1 MLESSYQPNLFI
13 RSRKKNACPR
23 PNAVDNSLIY
33 KGDADAPMQNQQ
45 SSSNTRFPHGTE
57 VRFDCLRTELEEDVS
72 VEEEIIDGEEDTVDE
87 YEEQEA
93 DEEVYNFR
101 KKRAVRSKIN
111 KRKKP
116 RKQKPG
122 SRGGRRGPQTVDG
135 DDKRN
140 QNNAY
145 GIQVDQGESIED
157 MLKKVKYRSWKIV
170 CNDGKWI
177 GKSLGCDE
185 NGKPLLE
192 DEATGV
198 DFNPFNASCPY
209 VKSPGDNI
217 VAFHGDRE
225 ITAEGF
231 LGGIETHY
239 KEYFEPG
246 AELVYRCKDIG
257 NATIYFS
264 GYIHIFT
271 IIIYKYIKINKIVN
285 KL

>member
-1 MLESSYQPNLFI
+1 MDLLESSYQPNLFI

-45 SSSNTRFPHGTE
+45 SSGNTRFPHGTE
-57 VRFDCLRTELEEDVS
+57 VRFDCLRTELEEDEE
-72 VEEEIIDGEEDTVDE
+72 VEEEIIDDEEDIVDE
-87 YEEQEA
+87 YEEEED

-101 KKRAVRSKIN
+101 KKRAVRKMT
-111 KRKKP
+111 RKKKP
-116 RKQKPG
+116 KNRKTN
-122 SRGGRRGPQTVDG
+122 RRRQQTTHEDG
-135 DDKRN
+135 KKSE
-140 QNNAY
+140 NNAY
-145 GIQVDQGESIED
+145 GIQIDQGESIED
-157 MLKKVKYRSWKIV
+157 MLKKEKYRSWKIV
-170 CNDGKWI
+170 CSDGKWI

-185 NGKPLLE
+185 NGNPLLE
-192 DEATGV
+192 DEITDV

-231 LGGIETHY
+231 LGGIETQY

-246 AELVYRCKDIG
+246 TELVYRCNDIG
-257 NATIYFS
+257 NATIHFCE
-264 GYIHIFT
+264 
-271 IIIYKYIKINKIVN
+271 N
-285 KL
+285 